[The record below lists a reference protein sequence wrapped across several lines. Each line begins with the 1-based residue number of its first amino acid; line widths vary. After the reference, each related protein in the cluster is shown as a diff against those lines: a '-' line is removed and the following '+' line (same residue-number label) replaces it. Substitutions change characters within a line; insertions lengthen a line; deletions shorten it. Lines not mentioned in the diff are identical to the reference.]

1 MPYKGAFDCV
11 RCPGSNNP
19 TAKRA
24 CPAWW
29 ETVWTNAT
37 GDTKVEKGCGWVQMP
52 NLFNALAQS
61 ANGAAVSAQQMRDA
75 AINTMKLTAV
85 KVLSETPYL
94 ISDASVRRRGRNSTS
109 DDQSDHRY
117 VSEDCGG
124 VQQPGIRHDEQ
135 IDPWMYR
142 DILL

>member
-29 ETVWTNAT
+29 ETIWTNAT
-37 GDTKVEKGCGWVQMP
+37 GDTKIEKGCGWRQMP
-52 NLFNALAQS
+52 HLLNALAQS

-94 ISDASVRRRGRNSTS
+94 ISDASLRRPGRKPSSS
-109 DDQSDHRY
+109 DEIDHRD
-117 VSEDCGG
+117 VSEDSGG
-124 VQQPGIRHDEQ
+124 IQQSGV
-135 IDPWMYR
+135 
-142 DILL
+142 

>member
-1 MPYKGAFDCV
+1 MSWKGAFDCQ

-29 ETVWTNAT
+29 ETIWTNAA
-37 GDTKVEKGCGWVQMP
+37 GETKVERGCGWVQMP
-52 NLFNALAQS
+52 NLLNALAQS

-94 ISDASVRRRGRNSTS
+94 ISDASLRRTGSISASGDANDYR
-109 DDQSDHRY
+109 D
-117 VSEDCGG
+117 VSEDSGG
-124 VQQPGIRHDEQ
+124 IQQPGLRRDE
-135 IDPWMYR
+135 
-142 DILL
+142 